1 MKWKDIKNVR
11 GLRSVGTIG
20 SSNIIGTAI
29 TSVFWISIAGLIG
42 ADSYGELSY
51 FLAIIG
57 ISSVI
62 ASVGGGYTMQ
72 VYTAKGVKI
81 APSLYFLG
89 IIASTIAAI
98 VLFVIFENFGVSI
111 SVIGIVAFNFILFEI
126 LGKKLYK
133 KYFKIFVVHKILFVI
148 LAFALYSAFGPEGIL
163 IGYGVS
169 MLLFSQIIYKSFKNN
184 KVELSIVRERIKFLT
199 HNYIAELSGTARN
212 HIDKLIIAPLL
223 GFAFLGNYFL
233 GLQVLAL
240 MLIIPGIV
248 FKYTLPEDSSGESTG
263 KIKILT
269 IIVSF
274 FIMLLGIF
282 VAPLV
287 IPIVLPEYATA
298 INLIPILSLV
308 VIPRTIYVMITSS
321 FLGQENSKYVVIG
334 NIITFG
340 VLVTSI
346 FPLAELFEITGVA
359 IAYVIAFSSST
370 TYMIAKYL
378 QLRNKNSFLDKF
390 LILF

>member
-1 MKWKDIKNVR
+1 MEWKDIKNIR
-11 GLRSVGTIG
+11 GLRSVATIG

-29 TSVFWISIAGLIG
+29 TSVFWISIASLLGTE
-42 ADSYGELSY
+42 SYGELSY

-57 ISSVI
+57 ISSII
-62 ASVGGGYTMQ
+62 AMIGGGYTMQ
-72 VYTAKGVKI
+72 VYAAKGVKI
-81 APSLYFLG
+81 ESSLYFLG
-89 IIASTIAAI
+89 IIASTVVAI
-98 VLFVIFENFGVSI
+98 ILFLMFENFGVSI
-111 SVIGIVAFNFILFEI
+111 CVIGIVAFNLILFEI

-133 KYFKIFVVHKILFVI
+133 KYFKIFVGQKILFVLI
-148 LAFALYSAFGPEGIL
+148 AFAFYFVFGTIEGIL
-163 IGYGVS
+163 VGYGVS
-169 MLLFSQIIYKSFKNN
+169 LLLFSQIIYKSFKNN
-184 KVELSIVRERIKFLT
+184 KVNFSLIRERIKFLS
-199 HNYIAELSGTARN
+199 HNYIAELSATARN
-212 HIDKLIIAPLL
+212 HVDKLIIAPLL
-223 GFAFLGNYFL
+223 GFSFLGNYFL
-233 GLQVLAL
+233 GLQVLAI

-248 FKYTLPEDSSGESTG
+248 FKYTLPEDSTGKSTG

-298 INLIPILSLV
+298 VDLIPILSLV
-308 VIPRTIYVMITSS
+308 IIPRTISVMITSS
-321 FLGQENSKYVVIG
+321 FLGKENSKYVVIG

-340 VLVTSI
+340 VLVVSL

-378 QLRNKNSFLDKF
+378 QLRNKNQ
-390 LILF
+390 

>member
-199 HNYIAELSGTARN
+199 HNYIADLSGTARN

-378 QLRNKNSFLDKF
+378 QLRNKNQ
-390 LILF
+390 

>member
-1 MKWKDIKNVR
+1 MKWNDIKNIR
-11 GLRSVGTIG
+11 GLRSITTIG
-20 SSNIIGTAI
+20 SSNVIGTAI
-29 TSVFWISIAGLIG
+29 TAVFWISIAGLIG
-42 ADSYGELSY
+42 TDSYGELSY

-72 VYTAKGVKI
+72 VYAAKGVKI
-81 APSLYFLG
+81 ESSLYFIG

-133 KYFKIFVVHKILFVI
+133 KYFKIFVTQKILFVI
-148 LAFALYSAFGPEGIL
+148 LALTFYFAFGPEGIL
-163 IGYGVS
+163 VGYGVS
-169 MLLFSQIIYKSFKNN
+169 TLLFLQIIYKSFKNN
-184 KVELSIVRERIKFLT
+184 KVNFSIIRERINFLT
-199 HNYIAELSGTARN
+199 HNYIAEMSGTARN
-212 HIDKLIIAPLL
+212 QIDKLIIAPLL

-240 MLIIPGIV
+240 MLIIPAIV
-248 FKYTLPEDSSGESTG
+248 FKYTLHEDSVGKSTG

-269 IIVSF
+269 IVVSF
-274 FIMLLGIF
+274 FVMLLGIF

-287 IPIVLPEYATA
+287 IPIVLPEYSTA
-298 INLIPILSLV
+298 VNLIPILSLV
-308 VIPRTIYVMITSS
+308 VIPRTISIMIVSS

-359 IAYVIAFSSST
+359 IAYVIGFSSST
-370 TYMIAKYL
+370 AYMGIKYL
-378 QLRNKNSFLDKF
+378 QLRNKNQ
-390 LILF
+390 

>member
-1 MKWKDIKNVR
+1 MEWKDIKNIR
-11 GLRSVGTIG
+11 GLRNVATIG

-29 TSVFWISIAGLIG
+29 TSVFWISIAGLLG
-42 ADSYGELSY
+42 AESYGELSY

-57 ISSVI
+57 ISSII
-62 ASVGGGYTMQ
+62 AMIGGGYTMQ
-72 VYTAKGVKI
+72 VYAAKGVKI
-81 APSLYFLG
+81 ESSLYFLG
-89 IIASTIAAI
+89 IIASTVVAI
-98 VLFVIFENFGVSI
+98 TLFLMFENFGVSI
-111 SVIGIVAFNFILFEI
+111 CVIGIVAFNLILFEI

-133 KYFKIFVVHKILFVI
+133 KYFKIFVGQKILFVLI
-148 LAFALYSAFGPEGIL
+148 AFAFYFVFGTVEGIL

-169 MLLFSQIIYKSFKNN
+169 LLLFSQIIYKSFKNN
-184 KVELSIVRERIKFLT
+184 KVNFYLIRERIKFLS
-199 HNYIAELSGTARN
+199 HNYIAELSATARN
-212 HIDKLIIAPLL
+212 HVDKLIIAPLL
-223 GFAFLGNYFL
+223 GFSFLGNYFL
-233 GLQVLAL
+233 GLQVLAI

-248 FKYTLPEDSSGESTG
+248 FKYTLPEDSTGKSTG

-287 IPIVLPEYATA
+287 IPIVLPEYATT
-298 INLIPILSLV
+298 IDLIPILSLV
-308 VIPRTIYVMITSS
+308 IIPRTISVMITSS
-321 FLGQENSKYVVIG
+321 FLGKENSKYVVIG

-340 VLVTSI
+340 VLVVSL

-378 QLRNKNSFLDKF
+378 QLRNKNQ
-390 LILF
+390 

>member
-1 MKWKDIKNVR
+1 MEWKDIKNIR
-11 GLRSVGTIG
+11 GLRSVATIG

-29 TSVFWISIAGLIG
+29 TSVFWISIAGLLG
-42 ADSYGELSY
+42 TESYGELSY

-57 ISSVI
+57 ISSII
-62 ASVGGGYTMQ
+62 AMIGGGYTMQ
-72 VYTAKGVKI
+72 VYAAKGVKI
-81 APSLYFLG
+81 ESSLYFLG
-89 IIASTIAAI
+89 IIASTVAAI
-98 VLFVIFENFGVSI
+98 ILFLMFENFGVSI
-111 SVIGIVAFNFILFEI
+111 CVIGIVAFNLILFEI

-133 KYFKIFVVHKILFVI
+133 KYFKIFVGQKILFVLI
-148 LAFALYSAFGPEGIL
+148 AFAFYFVFGTIEGIL
-163 IGYGVS
+163 VGYGVS
-169 MLLFSQIIYKSFKNN
+169 LLLFSQIIYKSFKNN
-184 KVELSIVRERIKFLT
+184 KVNFSLIRERIKFLS
-199 HNYIAELSGTARN
+199 HNYIAELSATARN
-212 HIDKLIIAPLL
+212 NVDKLIIAPLL
-223 GFAFLGNYFL
+223 GFSFLGNYFL
-233 GLQVLAL
+233 GLQVLAI

-248 FKYTLPEDSSGESTG
+248 FKYTLPEDSTGKSTG

-378 QLRNKNSFLDKF
+378 QLRNKNQ
-390 LILF
+390 

>member
-1 MKWKDIKNVR
+1 MEWKDIKNIR
-11 GLRSVGTIG
+11 GLRSITTIG

-62 ASVGGGYTMQ
+62 ATVGGGYTMQ

-199 HNYIAELSGTARN
+199 HNYIADLSGTARN

-287 IPIVLPEYATA
+287 IPIVLPEYATT
-298 INLIPILSLV
+298 IDLIPILSLV
-308 VIPRTIYVMITSS
+308 IIPRTISVMITSS
-321 FLGQENSKYVVIG
+321 FLGKENSKYVVIG

-340 VLVTSI
+340 VLVVSL

-378 QLRNKNSFLDKF
+378 QLRNKNQ
-390 LILF
+390 

>member
-1 MKWKDIKNVR
+1 MEWKDIKNIR
-11 GLRSVGTIG
+11 GLRNVATIG

-29 TSVFWISIAGLIG
+29 TSVFWISIAGLLG
-42 ADSYGELSY
+42 TESYGELSY

-57 ISSVI
+57 ISSII
-62 ASVGGGYTMQ
+62 AMVGGGYTMQ
-72 VYTAKGVKI
+72 VYAAKGVKI
-81 APSLYFLG
+81 ESSLYFLG
-89 IIASTIAAI
+89 IIASTVAAI
-98 VLFVIFENFGVSI
+98 ILFLMFENFGVSI
-111 SVIGIVAFNFILFEI
+111 CIIGIVAFNLILFEI

-133 KYFKIFVVHKILFVI
+133 KYFKIFVGQKILFVLI
-148 LAFALYSAFGPEGIL
+148 AFAFYFVFGTVEGIL

-169 MLLFSQIIYKSFKNN
+169 LLLFSQIIYKSFKNN
-184 KVELSIVRERIKFLT
+184 KVNFSLIRERIKFLS

-212 HIDKLIIAPLL
+212 HVDKLIIAPLL
-223 GFAFLGNYFL
+223 GFSFLGNYFL
-233 GLQVLAL
+233 GLQVLAI

-248 FKYTLPEDSSGESTG
+248 FKYTLPEDSTGKSTG

-287 IPIVLPEYATA
+287 IPIVLPEYAAT
-298 INLIPILSLV
+298 IDLIPILSLV
-308 VIPRTIYVMITSS
+308 IIPRTISVMLTSS
-321 FLGQENSKYVVIG
+321 FLGKENSKYVVIG

-340 VLVTSI
+340 VLVVSL

-378 QLRNKNSFLDKF
+378 QLRNKNQ
-390 LILF
+390 

>member
-1 MKWKDIKNVR
+1 MEWKDIKNIR
-11 GLRSVGTIG
+11 GLRNVATIG

-29 TSVFWISIAGLIG
+29 TSVFWISIAGLLG
-42 ADSYGELSY
+42 TESYGELSY

-57 ISSVI
+57 ISSII
-62 ASVGGGYTMQ
+62 ATVGGGYTMQ
-72 VYTAKGVKI
+72 VYAAKGVKI
-81 APSLYFLG
+81 ESSLYFLG
-89 IIASTIAAI
+89 IIASTVAAI
-98 VLFVIFENFGVSI
+98 TLFLMFENFGVSI
-111 SVIGIVAFNFILFEI
+111 CVIGIVAFNLILFEI

-133 KYFKIFVVHKILFVI
+133 KYFKIFVGQKILFVLI
-148 LAFALYSAFGPEGIL
+148 AFAFYFVFGTIEGIL

-169 MLLFSQIIYKSFKNN
+169 LLLFSQIIYKSFKNN
-184 KVELSIVRERIKFLT
+184 KVNFSLIRERIKFLS
-199 HNYIAELSGTARN
+199 HNYIAELSATARN
-212 HIDKLIIAPLL
+212 HVDKLIIAPLL
-223 GFAFLGNYFL
+223 GFSFLGNYFL
-233 GLQVLAL
+233 GLQVLAI
-240 MLIIPGIV
+240 MGIITGIV
-248 FKYTLPEDSSGESTG
+248 FKYTLPEDSTGKSTG

-298 INLIPILSLV
+298 VDLIPILSLV
-308 VIPRTIYVMITSS
+308 IIPRTISVMITSS
-321 FLGQENSKYVVIG
+321 FLGKENSKYVVIG

-340 VLVTSI
+340 VLVVSL

-378 QLRNKNSFLDKF
+378 QLRNKNQ
-390 LILF
+390 

>member
-1 MKWKDIKNVR
+1 MEWKDIKNIR
-11 GLRSVGTIG
+11 GLRSVATIG

-29 TSVFWISIAGLIG
+29 TSVFWISIAGLLG
-42 ADSYGELSY
+42 TESYGELSY

-57 ISSVI
+57 ISSII
-62 ASVGGGYTMQ
+62 AMIGGGYTMQ
-72 VYTAKGVKI
+72 VYAAKGVKI
-81 APSLYFLG
+81 ESSLYFLG
-89 IIASTIAAI
+89 IIASTVAAI
-98 VLFVIFENFGVSI
+98 ILFLMFENFGVSI
-111 SVIGIVAFNFILFEI
+111 CVIGIVAFNLILFEI

-133 KYFKIFVVHKILFVI
+133 KYFKIFVGQKILFVLI
-148 LAFALYSAFGPEGIL
+148 ASAFYFVFGTVEGIL

-169 MLLFSQIIYKSFKNN
+169 LLLFSQIIYKSFKNN
-184 KVELSIVRERIKFLT
+184 KVNFSLIRERIKFLS
-199 HNYIAELSGTARN
+199 HNYIAELSATARN
-212 HIDKLIIAPLL
+212 HVDKLIIAPLL
-223 GFAFLGNYFL
+223 GFSFLGNYFL
-233 GLQVLAL
+233 GLQVLAI
-240 MLIIPGIV
+240 MGIITGIV
-248 FKYTLPEDSSGESTG
+248 FKYTLPEDSTGKSTG

-287 IPIVLPEYATA
+287 IPIVLPEYATT
-298 INLIPILSLV
+298 IDLIPILSLV
-308 VIPRTIYVMITSS
+308 IIPRTISVMITSS
-321 FLGQENSKYVVIG
+321 FLGKENSKYVVIG

-340 VLVTSI
+340 VLVVSL

-378 QLRNKNSFLDKF
+378 QLRNKNQ
-390 LILF
+390 

>member
-1 MKWKDIKNVR
+1 MEWKDIKNIR
-11 GLRSVGTIG
+11 GLRSVATIG

-29 TSVFWISIAGLIG
+29 TSVFWISIAGLLG
-42 ADSYGELSY
+42 TESYGELSY

-57 ISSVI
+57 ISSII
-62 ASVGGGYTMQ
+62 AMIGGGYTMQ
-72 VYTAKGVKI
+72 VYAAKGVKI
-81 APSLYFLG
+81 ESSLYFLG
-89 IIASTIAAI
+89 IIASTVAAI
-98 VLFVIFENFGVSI
+98 ILFLMFENFGVSI
-111 SVIGIVAFNFILFEI
+111 CVIGIVAFNLILFEI

-133 KYFKIFVVHKILFVI
+133 KYFKIFVGQKILFVLI
-148 LAFALYSAFGPEGIL
+148 AFAFYFVFGTIEGIL
-163 IGYGVS
+163 VGYGVS
-169 MLLFSQIIYKSFKNN
+169 LLLFSQIIYKSFKNN
-184 KVELSIVRERIKFLT
+184 KVNFSLIRERIKFLS
-199 HNYIAELSGTARN
+199 HNYIAELSATARN
-212 HIDKLIIAPLL
+212 NVDKLIIAPLL
-223 GFAFLGNYFL
+223 GFSFLGNYFL
-233 GLQVLAL
+233 GLQVLAI

-248 FKYTLPEDSSGESTG
+248 FKYTLPEDSTGKSTG

-287 IPIVLPEYATA
+287 IPIVLPEYATT
-298 INLIPILSLV
+298 IDLIPILSLV
-308 VIPRTIYVMITSS
+308 IIPRTISVMITSS
-321 FLGQENSKYVVIG
+321 FLGKENSKYVVIG

-340 VLVTSI
+340 VLVVSL

-378 QLRNKNSFLDKF
+378 QLRNKNQ
-390 LILF
+390 

>member
-1 MKWKDIKNVR
+1 MEWKDIKNIR
-11 GLRSVGTIG
+11 GLRSVATIG

-29 TSVFWISIAGLIG
+29 TSVFWISIAGLLG
-42 ADSYGELSY
+42 TESYGELSY

-57 ISSVI
+57 ISSII
-62 ASVGGGYTMQ
+62 AMIGGGYTMQ
-72 VYTAKGVKI
+72 VYAAKGVKI
-81 APSLYFLG
+81 ESSLYFLG
-89 IIASTIAAI
+89 IIASTVAAI
-98 VLFVIFENFGVSI
+98 ILFLMFENFGVSI
-111 SVIGIVAFNFILFEI
+111 CVIGIVAFNLILFEI

-133 KYFKIFVVHKILFVI
+133 KYFKIFVGQKILFVLI
-148 LAFALYSAFGPEGIL
+148 ASAFYFVFGTIEGIL
-163 IGYGVS
+163 VGYGVS
-169 MLLFSQIIYKSFKNN
+169 LLLFSQIIYKSFKNN
-184 KVELSIVRERIKFLT
+184 KVNFSLIRERIKFLS
-199 HNYIAELSGTARN
+199 HNYIAELSATARN
-212 HIDKLIIAPLL
+212 HVDKLIIAPLL
-223 GFAFLGNYFL
+223 GFSFLGNYFL
-233 GLQVLAL
+233 GLQVLAI

-248 FKYTLPEDSSGESTG
+248 FKYTLPEDSTGKSTG

-298 INLIPILSLV
+298 IDLIPILSLV
-308 VIPRTIYVMITSS
+308 IIPRTISVMITSS
-321 FLGQENSKYVVIG
+321 FLGKENSKYVVIG

-340 VLVTSI
+340 VLVVSL

-378 QLRNKNSFLDKF
+378 QLRNKNQ
-390 LILF
+390 

>member
-1 MKWKDIKNVR
+1 MEWKDIKNIR
-11 GLRSVGTIG
+11 GLRSVATIG

-29 TSVFWISIAGLIG
+29 TSVFWISIAGLLG
-42 ADSYGELSY
+42 AESYGELSY

-57 ISSVI
+57 ISSII
-62 ASVGGGYTMQ
+62 ATVGGGYTMQ
-72 VYTAKGVKI
+72 GYAAKGVKI
-81 APSLYFLG
+81 ESSLYFLG
-89 IIASTIAAI
+89 IIASTVAAI
-98 VLFVIFENFGVSI
+98 ILFLIFENFGVSLC
-111 SVIGIVAFNFILFEI
+111 VVGIVAFNLILFEI

-133 KYFKIFVVHKILFVI
+133 KYFKIFVGQKILFVLI
-148 LAFALYSAFGPEGIL
+148 AFAFYFVFGTVEGIL
-163 IGYGVS
+163 VGYGVS
-169 MLLFSQIIYKSFKNN
+169 LLLFSQIIYKSFKNN
-184 KVELSIVRERIKFLT
+184 KVNFSLIRERIKFLS
-199 HNYIAELSGTARN
+199 HNYIAELSATARN
-212 HIDKLIIAPLL
+212 HVDKLIIAPLL
-223 GFAFLGNYFL
+223 GFSFLGNYFL
-233 GLQVLAL
+233 GLQVLAI

-248 FKYTLPEDSSGESTG
+248 FKYTLPEDSTGKSTG

-287 IPIVLPEYATA
+287 IPIVLPEYATT
-298 INLIPILSLV
+298 IDLIPILSLV
-308 VIPRTIYVMITSS
+308 IIPRTISVMITSS
-321 FLGQENSKYVVIG
+321 FLGKENSKYVVIG

-340 VLVTSI
+340 VLVVSL

-378 QLRNKNSFLDKF
+378 QLRNKNQ
-390 LILF
+390 

>member
-1 MKWKDIKNVR
+1 MEWKDIKNIR
-11 GLRSVGTIG
+11 GLRNVATIG

-29 TSVFWISIAGLIG
+29 TSVFWISIAGLLG
-42 ADSYGELSY
+42 AESYGELSY

-57 ISSVI
+57 ISSII
-62 ASVGGGYTMQ
+62 AMIGGGYTMQ
-72 VYTAKGVKI
+72 VYAAKGVKI
-81 APSLYFLG
+81 ESSLYFLG
-89 IIASTIAAI
+89 IITSTVAAI
-98 VLFVIFENFGVSI
+98 ILFLMFENFGVSI
-111 SVIGIVAFNFILFEI
+111 CVIGIVAFNLILFEI

-133 KYFKIFVVHKILFVI
+133 KYFKIFVGQKILFVLI
-148 LAFALYSAFGPEGIL
+148 AFAFYFVFGTVEGIL
-163 IGYGVS
+163 IGHGVS
-169 MLLFSQIIYKSFKNN
+169 LLLFSQIIYKSFKDN
-184 KVELSIVRERIKFLT
+184 KVNFPLIRERIKFLS
-199 HNYIAELSGTARN
+199 HNYMADLSATARN
-212 HIDKLIIAPLL
+212 HADKLIIAPLL
-223 GFAFLGNYFL
+223 GFSFLGNYFL
-233 GLQVLAL
+233 GLQVLAI

-248 FKYTLPEDSSGESTG
+248 FKYTLPEDSTGKSTG

-287 IPIVLPEYATA
+287 IPIVLPEYAAT
-298 INLIPILSLV
+298 IDLIPILSLV
-308 VIPRTIYVMITSS
+308 IIPRTISVMLTSS
-321 FLGQENSKYVVIG
+321 FLGKENSKYVVIG

-340 VLVTSI
+340 VLVVSL

-378 QLRNKNSFLDKF
+378 QLRNKNQ
-390 LILF
+390 

>member
-1 MKWKDIKNVR
+1 MEWKDIKNIR
-11 GLRSVGTIG
+11 GLRNVATIG

-29 TSVFWISIAGLIG
+29 TSVFWISIAGLLG
-42 ADSYGELSY
+42 TESYGELSY

-57 ISSVI
+57 ISSII
-62 ASVGGGYTMQ
+62 AMIGGGYTMQ
-72 VYTAKGVKI
+72 VYAAKGVKI
-81 APSLYFLG
+81 ESSLYFLG
-89 IIASTIAAI
+89 IIASTVAAI
-98 VLFVIFENFGVSI
+98 TLFLMFENFGVSI
-111 SVIGIVAFNFILFEI
+111 CVVGIVAFNLILFEI

-133 KYFKIFVVHKILFVI
+133 KYFKIFVGQKILFVLI
-148 LAFALYSAFGPEGIL
+148 AFAFYFVFGTVEGIL

-169 MLLFSQIIYKSFKNN
+169 LLLFSQIIYKSFKNN
-184 KVELSIVRERIKFLT
+184 KVNFSLIRERIKFLS
-199 HNYIAELSGTARN
+199 HNYIAELSATARN
-212 HIDKLIIAPLL
+212 HVDKLIIAPLL
-223 GFAFLGNYFL
+223 GFSFLGNYFL
-233 GLQVLAL
+233 GLQVLAI

-248 FKYTLPEDSSGESTG
+248 FKYTLPEDSTGKSTG

-287 IPIVLPEYATA
+287 IPIVLPEYAATVD
-298 INLIPILSLV
+298 LIPILSLV
-308 VIPRTIYVMITSS
+308 IIPRTISVMLTSS
-321 FLGQENSKYVVIG
+321 FLGKENSKYVVIG
-334 NIITFG
+334 NIITFS
-340 VLVTSI
+340 VLVVSL

-378 QLRNKNSFLDKF
+378 QLRNKNQ
-390 LILF
+390 

>member
-1 MKWKDIKNVR
+1 MEWKDIKNIR
-11 GLRSVGTIG
+11 GLRSVATIG

-29 TSVFWISIAGLIG
+29 TSVFWISIAGLLG
-42 ADSYGELSY
+42 AESYGELSY

-57 ISSVI
+57 ISSII
-62 ASVGGGYTMQ
+62 ATVGGGYTMQ
-72 VYTAKGVKI
+72 VYAAKGVKI
-81 APSLYFLG
+81 ESSLYFLG
-89 IIASTIAAI
+89 IIASTVAAI
-98 VLFVIFENFGVSI
+98 TLFLMFENFGVSI
-111 SVIGIVAFNFILFEI
+111 CVIGIVAFNLILFEI

-133 KYFKIFVVHKILFVI
+133 KYFKIFVGQKILFVLI
-148 LAFALYSAFGPEGIL
+148 AFAFYFVFGSIEGIL
-163 IGYGVS
+163 VGYGVS
-169 MLLFSQIIYKSFKNN
+169 LLLFSQIIYKSFKNN
-184 KVELSIVRERIKFLT
+184 KVNFSLIRERIKFLS
-199 HNYIAELSGTARN
+199 HNYIAELSATARN
-212 HIDKLIIAPLL
+212 HVDKLIIAPLL
-223 GFAFLGNYFL
+223 GFSFLGNYFL
-233 GLQVLAL
+233 GLQVLAI

-248 FKYTLPEDSSGESTG
+248 FKYTLPEDSTGKSTG

-287 IPIVLPEYATA
+287 IPIVLPEYATT
-298 INLIPILSLV
+298 IDLIPILSLV
-308 VIPRTIYVMITSS
+308 IIPKTISVMITSS
-321 FLGQENSKYVVIG
+321 FLGKENSKYVVIG

-340 VLVTSI
+340 VLVVSL

-378 QLRNKNSFLDKF
+378 QLRNKN
-390 LILF
+390 